1 MQKLATVILFIF
13 FIANQI
19 GLAQEQRKLQPA
31 KSQNQPRL
39 GIVADPGDENWYAIS
54 GINAL
59 IYALSVDGSGN
70 VYAGCFFTTA
80 GATNT
85 NNIAKWDGNGWS
97 KLGDG
102 MNGHVFALAVDSS
115 SDLFAG
121 GSFTYYYL
129 TFKTIIVRS
138 SFGSLSC

>member
-19 GLAQEQRKLQPA
+19 GLAQEQHKLQPA
-31 KSQNQPRL
+31 ISQNQPQL

-59 IYALSVDGSGN
+59 IYSLSVDGSGN

-80 GATNT
+80 GATNA
-85 NNIAKWDGNGWS
+85 NNIAKWDGNNWS
-97 KLGDG
+97 ALGSG
-102 MNGHVFALAVDSS
+102 MSDHVFALAVDSS
-115 SDLFAG
+115 GTNS
-121 GSFTYYYL
+121 SVPT
-129 TFKTIIVRS
+129 RS
-138 SFGSLSC
+138 WTHSATLPHRS